1 MKNTSILRLISVINL
16 LLIIPVNNAQTP
28 STDFLEGVI
37 EDIAV
42 NNENEK
48 EINWEN
54 EIEELSERISQPI
67 NLNSATKEQLEQL
80 PFLTDLQVEN
90 LLAYVYIHGQMQTVY
105 ELQDILTYL
114 GGRHEPTDQSFHHYS
129 RVSGRKLS

>member
-54 EIEELSERISQPI
+54 EIEELSERISQPL
-67 NLNSATKEQLEQL
+67 NLISATKDQL
-80 PFLTDLQVEN
+80 
-90 LLAYVYIHGQMQTVY
+90 
-105 ELQDILTYL
+105 
-114 GGRHEPTDQSFHHYS
+114 
-129 RVSGRKLS
+129 